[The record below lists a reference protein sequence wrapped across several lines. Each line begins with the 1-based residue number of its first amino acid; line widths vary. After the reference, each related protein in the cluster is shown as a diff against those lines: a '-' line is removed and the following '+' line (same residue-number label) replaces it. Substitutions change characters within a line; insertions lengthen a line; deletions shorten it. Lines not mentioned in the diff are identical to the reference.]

1 MNDALEFL
9 VRNVGR
15 GNEANDIDS
24 RTDRIKMM
32 GIYQKLKLWLKKLE
46 KS

>member
-15 GNEANDIDS
+15 GNETSDIDS

-32 GIYQKLKLWLKKLE
+32 GILQKLKLWLKKVE
-46 KS
+46 K